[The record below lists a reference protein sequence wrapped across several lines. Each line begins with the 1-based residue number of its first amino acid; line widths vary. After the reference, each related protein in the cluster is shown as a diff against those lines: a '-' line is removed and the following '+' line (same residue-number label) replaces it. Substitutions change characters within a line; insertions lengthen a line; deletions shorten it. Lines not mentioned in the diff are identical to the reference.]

1 MISVEEAKRILMERV
16 RPVQLEEV
24 PLPEALG
31 RYVGEDVVSAHHHPL
46 FDCSAIDGYAF
57 RFDAA
62 ITEWRVV
69 GEVAAGD
76 VFAGHLRKGECV
88 RIFTGGMVPADADAC
103 VMQEFVQRD
112 GDRMR
117 HTDTRLKAGGN
128 VRFKGEQ
135 LKPGDVLLRKGERID
150 AVTIGL
156 LASAGIATLRCA
168 RAIATTVITTG
179 GEFAEASVSIDLDG
193 DRGGLSTPA
202 PGRIFNSNGA
212 MLAAALQHC
221 AVNNTTASSPDELAA
236 LKWHFHWAWN
246 AMRDVVILTGG
257 VSVGDHDLVELA
269 AQEMG
274 ATIHFHG
281 VAQKP
286 GKPMLF
292 AELDGSFIFGLPG
305 NPRAAMIL
313 FWEYVLPFLRAM
325 QGASEPW
332 PSADV
337 LPLAHTVALKGDR
350 AEFRA
355 ASLKGGKV
363 TLLADEGS
371 HMLKSMV
378 DADALAYLPN
388 TQRVWSEG
396 DTIEVHYL
404 PR

>member
-16 RPVQLEEV
+16 RPVPMEEV
-24 PLPEALG
+24 PLSAALD
-31 RYVGEDVVSAHHHPL
+31 RYVAQDVVSAYHHPL

-57 RFDAA
+57 RFDSDT
-62 ITEWRVV
+62 TEWLVV
-69 GEVAAGD
+69 GAVAAGD
-76 VFAGHLRKGECV
+76 VFTDPLGKGECV
-88 RIFTGGMVPADADAC
+88 RIFTGAMVPAEADTC

-117 HTDTRLKAGGN
+117 HSDARLKAGSN
-128 VRFKGEQ
+128 VRLKGEQ

-150 AVTIGL
+150 AVAIGL
-156 LASAGIATLRCA
+156 LASAGIIQLQCA
-168 RAIATTVITTG
+168 RAIRTTVITTG
-179 GEFAEASVSIDLDG
+179 SEFAEASVSVDL
-193 DRGGLSTPA
+193 GGADSRSSAPP

-212 MLAAALQHC
+212 MLGAALERC
-221 AVNNTTASSPDELAA
+221 GVDNTMASSPDELAA
-236 LKWHFHWAWN
+236 LKWHFHWAWS

-274 ATIHFHG
+274 ATIHLHG

-292 AELDGSFIFGLPG
+292 AELDGNFIFGLPG

-325 QGASEPW
+325 QGASDPW
-332 PSADV
+332 PANDL
-337 LPLAHTVALKGDR
+337 LPLAHAIALKADR

-355 ASLKGGKV
+355 ARVKGGKV

-371 HMLKSMV
+371 HMLKSLV
-378 DADALAYLPN
+378 DADALAYLPA
-388 TQRVWSEG
+388 TQRTWGEG
-396 DTIEVHYL
+396 DAVEIHYV

>member
-16 RPVQLEEV
+16 RPVSAEEI
-24 PLPEALG
+24 PLNEALG
-31 RYVGEDVVSAHHHPL
+31 RYLAQDIVSAYPHPL

-57 RFDAA
+57 RFDHDV
-62 ITEWRVV
+62 TEWRVV

-76 VFAGHLRKGECV
+76 TFTGPLTKGECA
-88 RIFTGGMVPADADAC
+88 RIFTGGMVPADADTC
-103 VMQEFVQRD
+103 VMQEFVQRE

-117 HTDTRLKAGGN
+117 YSDGRLKAGSN
-128 VRFKGEQ
+128 VRLKGEQ
-135 LKPGDVLLRKGERID
+135 VKPGDVLLRKGERID
-150 AVTIGL
+150 AVAIGF
-156 LASAGIATLRCA
+156 LASAGIQQVRCA
-168 RAIATTVITTG
+168 RAIETMVITTG
-179 GEFAEASVSIDLDG
+179 SEFAEASVVIDLV
-193 DRGGLSTPA
+193 GGEGQASAPA

-212 MLAAALQHC
+212 MLGAALTNSG
-221 AVNNTTASSPDELAA
+221 VNNTMATSPDDMAA
-236 LKWHFHWAWN
+236 LKWQFHWAWN

-292 AELDGSFIFGLPG
+292 AELDGNFIFGLPG
-305 NPRAAMIL
+305 NPRAALIL

-325 QGASEPW
+325 QGAKEPW
-332 PSADV
+332 TSSDH
-337 LPLAHTVALKGDR
+337 LPLAHAVQLKGDR

-355 ASLKGGKV
+355 ASVKGGKV

-371 HMLKSMV
+371 HMLKSLV
-378 DADALAYLPN
+378 SADALAYLPAE
-388 TQRVWSEG
+388 QRTWDAGEPV
-396 DTIEVHYL
+396 EVHYL